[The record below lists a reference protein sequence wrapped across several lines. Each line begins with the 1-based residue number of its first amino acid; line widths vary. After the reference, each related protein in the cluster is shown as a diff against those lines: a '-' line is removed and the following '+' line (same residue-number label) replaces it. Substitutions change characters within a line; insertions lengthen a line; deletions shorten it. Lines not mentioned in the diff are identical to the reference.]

1 MRGMLKMRY
10 GKTQSTKRTHMEKT
24 WQVYGTDAH
33 HMAMRLRHKLE
44 GLGVGRCCAGATT
57 NVVGCPPVADAIAR
71 ALG

>member
-1 MRGMLKMRY
+1 
-10 GKTQSTKRTHMEKT
+10 MEKT